1 MKKFRFRLDP
11 ILRLKEHEEKEKQKA
26 HAAALSQVAVQDEK
40 LRNIQSDRFG
50 KQGTLR
56 NHLEGTL
63 NIQNLTAY
71 NRYFVK
77 LNRDEMTGK
86 EMLRAFE
93 KNAEEK
99 RQRLVEATKQR
110 RKYEKLR
117 DRYRERYNRESNL
130 QEQKEQDEI
139 AAQIIQY
146 KKRLPS

>member
-26 HAAALSQVAVQDEK
+26 HAAALGQVNAQDEK
-40 LRNIQSDRFG
+40 LNVIRRERAG
-50 KQGTLR
+50 KQSILR
-56 NHLEGTL
+56 EQLEGPL
-63 NIQNLTAY
+63 NIRNLTAY

-77 LNRDEMTGK
+77 LNRDELTGK
-86 EMLRAFE
+86 EMLRAFK

-99 RQRLVEATKQR
+99 RQNLVEATKQR

-117 DRYRERYNRESNL
+117 ERYQERHHKETNL
-130 QEQKEQDEI
+130 VEQKEQDEI

-146 KKRLPS
+146 KKRLPA